1 MHVPWCWHLQS
12 CDFSRSSSWWIRLRS
27 TPVCGESPM
36 TLIVVDIPFGTA
48 HVASAPGSGIVIR
61 RREASRIP
69 AVDVDWIV
77 APRQRAPPEAVPKS
91 SNCAGGQ
98 GHRASEVDSPLIAPD
113 LALDRLHLI
122 VPDGS
127 DAMVVLEAWANGSQ
141 PGADPRTVFAE
152 RIGEVGH
159 VSVSFGDEDPIQL
172 RLDLPD
178 LVLQCVAQAGPD
190 GTREHLGLRVLSI
203 RPTGGQPEGARSE
216 ERRVGKEGR

>member
-1 MHVPWCWHLQS
+1 
-12 CDFSRSSSWWIRLRS
+12 
-27 TPVCGESPM
+27 M
-36 TLIVVDIPFGTA
+36 TVIVVDIRSGTA

-127 DAMVVLEAWANGSQ
+127 DAMAVLEAWANGSQ

-178 LVLQCVAQAGPD
+178 LVLQCVAQPGPD
-190 GTREHLGLRVLSI
+190 GTRDHLGLRECSHQI
-203 RPTGGQPEGARSE
+203 DRPEGNPIDQWTGGSVFTLPPAEQSGPKSFEAAHLVQGQIDMFRWL
-216 ERRVGKEGR
+216 RIW